1 MAAPKLNFFEKI
13 ANMSGV
19 IYRYHAAQFPRRWD
33 ILKKVAERE
42 LAPPKT
48 SDWPVIKKEFNQ
60 LLAGIQ
66 NREYKKLSV
75 RVSIFDGIFAILAN
89 VY

>member
-1 MAAPKLNFFEKI
+1 MAAPKLNMFEKL
-13 ANMSGV
+13 ANMTGT
-19 IYRYHAAQFPRRWD
+19 IYRYHAAQFPRRWG

-60 LLAGIQ
+60 LLASIQ
-66 NREYKKLSV
+66 NKEYKKLSV
-75 RVSIFDGIFAILAN
+75 RVSWFRPDVLKTF
-89 VY
+89 